1 MGFRLP
7 SLQTTLNNK
16 VTNHLNKSMQTSQ
29 EWSVKQNNDA
39 MNHARQQ
46 RDNVAYAVANKKIP
60 PQKPAPPT
68 LPKVRAL
75 YDYEPQDLDELGLKE
90 GDVIEVLKERELLR
104 SSCINEQYLSRT

>member
-1 MGFRLP
+1 
-7 SLQTTLNNK
+7 
-16 VTNHLNKSMQTSQ
+16 MQTSQ

-104 SSCINEQYLSRT
+104 SSCINEQYLSRIENI